1 MKQESFVRQCMQLF
15 FCATLMMLPPS
26 FYATSVPQSAPNI
39 GVNGKLSANN
49 VKRGGSVRGT
59 VAMDIPSG
67 YHVNSN
73 RPLEKFLIATELKI
87 ESPSGLRVGPVT
99 YPRALLRN
107 FKFSKTRVSV
117 YEGRAVMSF
126 NVTVPAKAPTGSV
139 ELKGRLRYQS
149 CNDSLCFP
157 PKTQEVSLWLTVN

>member
-1 MKQESFVRQCMQLF
+1 M
-15 FCATLMMLPPS
+15 
-26 FYATSVPQSAPNI
+26 
-39 GVNGKLSANN
+39 
-49 VKRGGSVRGT
+49 RGT
-59 VAMDIPSG
+59 VVMDIPSG

-73 RPLEKFLIATELKI
+73 RPLEKFLVATQLTI
-87 ESPSGLRVGPVT
+87 EAPNGIRVGPVT

-126 NVTVPAKAPTGSV
+126 SVNVPAKAATGSV